1 MKTKSGF
8 SLIELLVVVAIIGI
22 LAAIGTVGYNQYV
35 ANAGA
40 GASTAN
46 AKQLVDA
53 LTAEDTKFNNCVAGD
68 TASACLAKLAT
79 QFNISTTCGSNGA
92 VNIAN
97 TGQVDNCV
105 SATLPDGND
114 ADGNPKTKVNPDYKV
129 YLNQIGNN
137 IKS

>member
-22 LAAIGTVGYNQYV
+22 LAAIGTVGYNKYV

-46 AKQLVDA
+46 AKQLSDA
-53 LTAEDTKFNNCVAGD
+53 LTAEDTKFNYCAAGD

-92 VNIAN
+92 VNIGT
-97 TGQVDNCV
+97 TGQVNNCV
-105 SATLPDGND
+105 SPVLPDG
-114 ADGNPKTKVNPDYKV
+114 TTSNPDYKV
-129 YLNQIGNN
+129 FLNQIGNN
-137 IKS
+137 ITSQ

>member
-46 AKQLVDA
+46 AKQLADA
-53 LTAEDTKFNNCVAGD
+53 LTAEDTKVNYCAAPVNGAGGD
-68 TASACLAKLAT
+68 NAQSCLGKLAT
-79 QFNISTTCGSNGA
+79 QFNISTGCAAGTNGSVRIG
-92 VNIAN
+92 
-97 TGQVDNCV
+97 TDGTVDNCLAA
-105 SATLPDGND
+105 SDPN
-114 ADGNPKTKVNPDYKV
+114 YKSFPP
-129 YLNQIGNN
+129 QIGNN
-137 IKS
+137 FKS